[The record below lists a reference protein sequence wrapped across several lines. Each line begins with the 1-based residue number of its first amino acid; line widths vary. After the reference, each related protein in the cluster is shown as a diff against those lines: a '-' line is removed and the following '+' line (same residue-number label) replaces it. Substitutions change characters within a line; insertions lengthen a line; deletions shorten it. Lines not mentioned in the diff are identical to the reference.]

1 MPLERVESLSYHAA
15 KVTELKQLSILK
27 NMKEDHVTLFQRLFE
42 RYSFRSG
49 TVVVKQGAP
58 ADYFYLVITGKAQV
72 SFKPYDG
79 TPITVSHV
87 GKDGL
92 FGWSAV
98 VGSPAYTSSVTAV
111 DDLETYRVRGSRLR
125 NLCVDDPEAGRD
137 ILERLANIVS
147 SRWNN
152 AHEQVKFI
160 LAQGL
165 QNN

>member
-1 MPLERVESLSYHAA
+1 M
-15 KVTELKQLSILK
+15 KQLAILK

-49 TVVVKQGAP
+49 TVVVEQGAP
-58 ADYFYLVITGKAQV
+58 ADYFYLVISGKAQV

-87 GKDGL
+87 GKDSL

-98 VGSPAYTSSVTAV
+98 VGSPTYTSSVTV
-111 DDLETYRVRGSRLR
+111 VEDIETYRIHGSRLR
-125 NLCVDDPEAGRD
+125 NLCVNHPEAGKD
-137 ILERLANIVS
+137 ILDRLANIVS

-152 AHEQVKFI
+152 AHEQVKSI
-160 LAQGL
+160 LAQGM
-165 QNN
+165 QNNYTVPHN

>member
-1 MPLERVESLSYHAA
+1 MRR
-15 KVTELKQLSILK
+15 LSILK
-27 NMKEDHVTLFQRLFE
+27 NMKENHVNLFQRLFE

-49 TVVVKQGAP
+49 TVVVQQGAP
-58 ADYFYLVITGKAQV
+58 AEYFYLVISGKAQV

-98 VGSPAYTSSVTAV
+98 VGSPTYTSSVTAV
-111 DDLETYRVRGSRLR
+111 DDLETYRIRGSRLR
-125 NLCVDDPEAGRD
+125 NLCVDYPEAGKE
-137 ILERLANIVS
+137 ILERLAGTVS
-147 SRWNN
+147 SRWKN
-152 AHEQVKFI
+152 AHEQIKSV
-160 LAQGL
+160 LVQGM

>member
-1 MPLERVESLSYHAA
+1 
-15 KVTELKQLSILK
+15 
-27 NMKEDHVTLFQRLFE
+27 MKEEHVTIFQRLFE

-49 TVVVKQGAP
+49 TVVVQQGAP
-58 ADYFYLVITGKAQV
+58 AEYFYLVISGKAQV

-98 VGSPAYTSSVTAV
+98 VGSPTYTSSVTATEE
-111 DDLETYRVRGSRLR
+111 LETYRIHGSRLR
-125 NLCVDDPEAGRD
+125 NLCVDYPEAGKAL
-137 ILERLANIVS
+137 LERLANTVG
-147 SRWNN
+147 SRWKN
-152 AHEQVKFI
+152 AHEQVKS
-160 LAQGL
+160 LLVQGM

>member
-1 MPLERVESLSYHAA
+1 
-15 KVTELKQLSILK
+15 
-27 NMKEDHVTLFQRLFE
+27 MKEEHVTLFQRLFE

-49 TVVVKQGAP
+49 TIVVQQGAP
-58 ADYFYLVITGKAQV
+58 ADYFYLVISGKAQV

-79 TPITVSHV
+79 TSITVSHV

-98 VGSPAYTSSVTAV
+98 VGSPTYTSSVTAIE
-111 DDLETYRVRGSRLR
+111 DIETYRIHGSRLR
-125 NLCVDDPEAGRD
+125 NLCVNYPEAGKD

-147 SRWNN
+147 SRWKN
-152 AHEQVKFI
+152 AHEQVKSI
-160 LAQGL
+160 LVQGM